1 MRAIRRLRHSRQ
13 LIEDTFQKP
22 GKQQAAHDDRSRN
35 QRAANCGFHTQS
47 MIGTMQKRL
56 CVLFATQVDNSF
68 STRISETSACTRLPG
83 KSAQPE
89 SRHWSRV
96 LWPHLSPC
104 ILYTP
109 VVVVVQLGDTS
120 WRIGC
125 HLKHHNVAAS
135 PPALFRKRAAVRA
148 SRPPKDFLDYTQGP
162 FENSPILFPFW
173 IFAGE
178 EWCHFR
184 ASGKCILSWLQH
196 QRPWALQAS
205 TAPRPG
211 SSFIFPFFENFDQAL
226 VLFFGFLEIFDHV
239 QFLFFGTLDLFRP
252 GTFV

>member
-13 LIEDTFQKP
+13 LIEDTFQEP
-22 GKQQAAHDDRSRN
+22 GKQKQPTTTDRAIKESQTVDFTHNRWSA
-35 QRAANCGFHTQS
+35 QCR
-47 MIGTMQKRL
+47 KL

-96 LWPHLSPC
+96 LWPHLPPC

-109 VVVVVQLGDTS
+109 VVVVVVVVQLGDTS

-135 PPALFRKRAAVRA
+135 PLALFRKRAAVRA
-148 SRPPKDFLDYTQGP
+148 PRPPKDFLDYTQGP
-162 FENSPILFPFW
+162 FENSLILFPF
-173 IFAGE
+173 
-178 EWCHFR
+178 
-184 ASGKCILSWLQH
+184 
-196 QRPWALQAS
+196 
-205 TAPRPG
+205 
-211 SSFIFPFFENFDQAL
+211 
-226 VLFFGFLEIFDHV
+226 
-239 QFLFFGTLDLFRP
+239 
-252 GTFV
+252 